1 MNLLVPHTV
10 LVISAN
16 RIRVDWLKPARVMGP
31 GVYHFEGDL
40 RPRLRTLSQTK
51 AVARGFV
58 EVRFMSGDTVAVLK
72 ELLKEA
78 NGNQARLE
86 FVYGLAG
93 RAGVILDG
101 NVAVAPVGNLET
113 GENPEGEPLE
123 AGNPGDS
130 DAAAIQAA
138 AEAAAAAAKAQADE
152 VAAKLQA
159 DAAKLQ
165 ADAVVVAAAKAQA
178 DAAAAAVKAAE
189 VKAAELSPSGDDEE
203 IVVSDADGG
212 AATIDLK
219 EIGTASITK
228 K

>member
-16 RIRVDWLKPARVMGP
+16 RIRVDWLKPARIMGP

-78 NGNQARLE
+78 DGNQDRLN
-86 FVYGLAG
+86 FIYGLAG
-93 RAGVILDG
+93 RAGVDLGG
-101 NVAVAPVGNLET
+101 NVAVAPVANLET
-113 GENPEGEPLE
+113 GETPDGDPLNVADAEKAPLTSE
-123 AGNPGDS
+123 ADLH
-130 DAAAIQAA
+130 AAAEKAAAAEQAQAA
-138 AEAAAAAAKAQADE
+138 ALAAAE
-152 VAAKLQA
+152 
-159 DAAKLQ
+159 
-165 ADAVVVAAAKAQA
+165 
-178 DAAAAAVKAAE
+178 KAAE
-189 VKAAELSPSGDDEE
+189 VKAEDRSVGLSPSGDDEE
-203 IVVSDADGG
+203 IVVSDADATGT
-212 AATIDLK
+212 TIDLK
-219 EIGTASITK
+219 EIGTASIAK

>member
-58 EVRFMSGDTVAVLK
+58 EVRFGSGDTVAVLK

-86 FVYGLAG
+86 FIYGLAG
-93 RAGVILDG
+93 RAGVARDG
-101 NVAVAPVGNLET
+101 NVAVAPVANLET
-113 GENPEGEPLE
+113 GETPEGEPLNVTDGE
-123 AGNPGDS
+123 KSPLTS
-130 DAAAIQAA
+130 DADVHAAAAEKAAAAEQAQAA
-138 AEAAAAAAKAQADE
+138 ALAAK
-152 VAAKLQA
+152 
-159 DAAKLQ
+159 
-165 ADAVVVAAAKAQA
+165 
-178 DAAAAAVKAAE
+178 KAADT
-189 VKAAELSPSGDDEE
+189 AELDADHATEGALALEAQRGAGLSPSGDDEE
-203 IVVSDADGG
+203 IVVSDVDTVDT
-212 AATIDLK
+212 TIDLK
-219 EIGTASITK
+219 EIGTASIAK